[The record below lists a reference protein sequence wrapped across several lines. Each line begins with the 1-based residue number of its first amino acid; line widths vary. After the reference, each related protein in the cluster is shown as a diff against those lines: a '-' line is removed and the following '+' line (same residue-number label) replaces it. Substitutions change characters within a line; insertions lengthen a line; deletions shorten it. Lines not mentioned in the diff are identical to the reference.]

1 MPGPRQPVDVLK
13 ARGAKHLTKNEEAQR
28 RASELNVPPA
38 QKITPPKW
46 LGREFPDDVAK
57 ALKAE
62 FRKLGKR
69 LAEVG
74 LYSELDA
81 DTLGQYLVALHQ
93 WELATRQVE
102 HLLGNAYDVKAAE
115 SWCNIQAKYFSAAR
129 RCAAEMGLTI
139 SSRCRLIVPQAAEP
153 DEPEDEFTRRLKER
167 QRAASGA

>member
-13 ARGAKHLTKNEEAQR
+13 ARGAKHLTKAEEAQR
-28 RASELNVPPA
+28 RASELNVSPA

-57 ALKAE
+57 ALKVE

-93 WELATRQVE
+93 WELATLQME
-102 HLLGNAYDVKAAE
+102 SLLGDVAFGKQAKLWAE
-115 SWCNIQAKYFSAAR
+115 VQAKYFAAAR
-129 RCAAEMGLTI
+129 RCASEMGLTI
-139 SSRCRLIVPQAAEP
+139 SSRCRLIVPQTAEQ
-153 DEPEDEFTRRLKER
+153 DEPEDEFTRALRER
-167 QRAASGA
+167 QRAAGGA

>member
-1 MPGPRQPVDVLK
+1 MPGPRQPIDVLK
-13 ARGAKHLTKNEEAQR
+13 ARGAKHLTKGEEAER
-28 RASELNVPPA
+28 RASELNIPQA
-38 QKITPPKW
+38 TKITPPKW
-46 LGREFPDDVAK
+46 LGRDLPPDVSK
-57 ALKAE
+57 ALKSE

-74 LYSELDA
+74 LYTDLDA

-93 WELATRQVE
+93 WELATRQME
-102 HLLGNAYDVKAAE
+102 GLLGDVAYGKQAKLWAE
-115 SWCNIQAKYFSAAR
+115 VQAKYFAAAR
-129 RCAAEMGLTI
+129 RCASEMGLTI

>member
-1 MPGPRQPVDVLK
+1 MPGPRQPVDVLI

-28 RASELNVPPA
+28 RASELNIPPA

-102 HLLGNAYDVKAAE
+102 QLLGKADYVKAAE
-115 SWCNIQAKYFSAAR
+115 SWCNIQAKHFSAAR
-129 RCAAEMGLTI
+129 RCASEMGLTI
-139 SSRCRLIVPQAAEP
+139 SSRCRLIVPQAAEQ
-153 DEPEDEFTRRLKER
+153 DEPEDEFTRALRER
-167 QRAASGA
+167 QRAAGGA

>member
-13 ARGAKHLTKNEEAQR
+13 ARGAKHLTKGEEAER
-28 RASELNVPPA
+28 RASELSIPPA
-38 QKITPPKW
+38 TKITVPKW
-46 LGREFPDDVAK
+46 LGRELPADVAK
-57 ALKAE
+57 ALKSE

-74 LYSELDA
+74 LYTDLDA

-129 RCAAEMGLTI
+129 RCASEMGLTI

>member
-1 MPGPRQPVDVLK
+1 MPGPRQPVDVLI

-28 RASELNVPPA
+28 RASELNIPPA

-74 LYSELDA
+74 LYSDLDA

-102 HLLGNAYDVKAAE
+102 QLLGEADYVKAAE
-115 SWCNIQAKYFSAAR
+115 SWCNIQAKYFAAAR
-129 RCAAEMGLTI
+129 RCASEMGLTI
-139 SSRCRLIVPQAAEP
+139 SSRCRLIVPQTAEP
-153 DEPEDEFTRRLKER
+153 DEPEDEFTRALRER
-167 QRAASGA
+167 QRAAGGA